1 MAEEATVGAGADII
15 RDRLSFASTA
25 LPQLATL
32 RDRGIAL
39 ASEMSSVISN
49 AKREHDRASAF
60 HTPVA
65 PRHITCIGI

>member
-1 MAEEATVGAGADII
+1 MAEEATVGTGADII
-15 RDRLSFASTA
+15 RDRLSFVATA

-39 ASEMSSVISN
+39 ASEMSSVVSN
-49 AKREHDRASAF
+49 AKRDYYRASAF

-65 PRHITCIGI
+65 PRHI